1 MSDRLRRDP
10 GDKRRFVRESRKD
23 QALRELRGGWEV
35 EKPDRNL
42 SEAADWVDGVLE
54 RIGVRGG
61 LEEETVKATWRKLAG
76 EAIARQTEPVSLRKG
91 CLTLRVVQPST
102 RFYLEGLKPALLK
115 KLQAELGE
123 KHIKSLRLTI
133 G

>member
-1 MSDRLRRDP
+1 MNPRLRCDP
-10 GDKRRFVRESRKD
+10 GDKRRFVRESRRA

-42 SEAADWVDGVLE
+42 SEAGDWVDGILE
-54 RIGVRGG
+54 MVGVRGG
-61 LEEETVKATWRKLAG
+61 LEEETVKKAWRELAG

-91 CLTLRVVQPST
+91 CLSLRVLQPST

-115 KLQAELGE
+115 RLQEELGG
-123 KHIKSLRLTI
+123 KHVQSLRLVL